1 MASLL
6 QKLNLFDNSLM
17 ARAQRVGLGK
27 ESERGGDKLRSV
39 FNQGSGWVKRVSV

>member
-17 ARAQRVGLGK
+17 AHAQSIVFGK
-27 ESERGGDKLRSV
+27 ESERGGDKLRNV
-39 FNQGSGWVKRVSV
+39 FSQGSGWVKRASV